1 MAASPAVIE
10 FIDSIYE
17 GTPFNLVSLRCKDV
31 NDPASDKI
39 PLVAGWQQL
48 RRGADRWQTIN
59 KLAGSGVGLRCGR
72 YDDFSVLCIDF
83 DTKDRFVLH
92 SFFDALNELD
102 DPSAAFFYL
111 EDSPHGRHVVL
122 LHDGEPFTN
131 EKLKHEAGKCIVE
144 TRGEGGQVRVAPSHG
159 CTFSP
164 CDRRAVKLAELC
176 GLPVW
181 GHEDVVYILDRLRDP
196 ENTDAPEA
204 PAEPAVCA
212 SDFPAVS
219 VAPAPS
225 ACAPASPAGSVAYFD
240 GFSYLREKPQAV
252 VDMLTAAGWV
262 DLQAAGNYYS
272 LQRPGTADKSRAN
285 HSVHIAR
292 EGGAVTVWSSHLNTP
307 PGESVSPANFLARE
321 LFAGDM
327 QALSRA
333 IRMKYAPDS
342 APVPIIQD
350 TPAPASIAGGAA
362 VAPAPIGEPAEE
374 RRAVVFDAA
383 GDDVCGFIAQHSV
396 VDVLQYAQT
405 ADGFSTSRFFN
416 DSPLLCHALQYCE
429 AHNVQQRRGLYYAA
443 LTFAGFMCSRLV
455 RAWYRGKACTSSFYT
470 LFTAP
475 SGAGKSDLLHFLEG
489 LQSMYQER
497 ADQLNFF
504 KPSDVAWS
512 GVLDGNMQGVGV
524 AAVQTK
530 TDAEQDAEKENFINC
545 TLGDPAQIQT
555 SLPAT
560 GEGLVTAL
568 INCGRCLYVQDEL
581 QDRFTDK
588 DDNTRRMMNKTVELY
603 GTIDRQLCE
612 SATRLALK
620 STVRP
625 VMNNAALS
633 IFAQGVWGD
642 ELTQMFCDRAATGLA
657 ARWSLIAG
665 DARRG
670 RVNSSDVVDVGNDTP
685 SFDFMNWFHCWVA
698 GYFQAAVNSAH
709 VVSDYTKGTGKKH
722 YINVTPPR
730 RTDSDESVVQFSPDA
745 VDLVDRFVR
754 WLDDDTLEGLA
765 PLYHRAL
772 NRKSRLLTTYAL
784 IFACLRTNYRADI
797 IKSMTVTAEDVKRA
811 AALVLE
817 EIIQLRQF
825 LSVETAT
832 TAPARLKRLQ
842 ETRLDEADMEHVLNF
857 IKRRGVCAKRD
868 LYNAR
873 TSLDAP
879 LPPRGRRTECW
890 SDIIAGIEAGIYQ
903 DFRMEQVKQGYR
915 VAYCPQEVNE

>member
-1 MAASPAVIE
+1 MGASPAIAD
-10 FIDSIYE
+10 FIDEVYE
-17 GTPFNLVSLRCKDV
+17 NTTFNLVSLRCKDV
-31 NDPASDKI
+31 NDETSDKI
-39 PLVAGWQQL
+39 PMVAKWGDL
-48 RRGADRWQTIN
+48 RRGEDRWQTIN
-59 KLAGSGVGLRCGR
+59 KLAGSGIGLRCGR
-72 YDDFSVLCIDF
+72 YDDFNVLCVDF
-83 DTKDRFVLH
+83 DTKDRVVLH
-92 SFFDALNELD
+92 GFFDVLNELD
-102 DPSAAFFYL
+102 DPSAAFYYL
-111 EDSPHGRHVVL
+111 ESSPHGNHVVL

-131 EKLKHEAGKCIVE
+131 EKLRYTGNKCIIE
-144 TRGEGGQVRVAPSHG
+144 TRGEGGQVRVAPSTG

-164 CDRRAVKLAELC
+164 CDRRSVPLVDLC

-181 GHEDVVYILDRLRDP
+181 GHEDVVYLLDRLRGS
-196 ENTDAPEA
+196 ESVDASEC
-204 PAEPAVCA
+204 PAEPAEGV
-212 SDFPAVS
+212 FPPKGVIMQ
-219 VAPAPS
+219 
-225 ACAPASPAGSVAYFD
+225 SPATENAVRTPEANVAYFD
-240 GFSYLREKPQAV
+240 GFIYLRENPQAV

-262 DLQAAGNYYS
+262 DLQAVGNYYS

-333 IRMKYAPDS
+333 IRMKYAPDP

-362 VAPAPIGEPAEE
+362 VVPAPIGEPAEE
-374 RRAVVFDAA
+374 RRVFVFDAD

-405 ADGFSTSRFFN
+405 ADGFSTSRFFE
-416 DSPLLCHALQYCE
+416 DCPLLQYALRYCE
-429 AHNVQQRRGLYYAA
+429 AHNVQQRRGLYYSA
-443 LTFAGFMCSRLV
+443 LTFSGFMFSRLV
-455 RAWYRGKACTSSFYT
+455 RAWYRGKACTTPFYT

-475 SGAGKSDLLHFLEG
+475 SGAGKSDLLHFLEKMQG
-489 LQSMYQER
+489 MYQNH

-504 KPSDVAWS
+504 KPSDSAWS
-512 GVLDGNMQGVGV
+512 GALDGNLQGVGV
-524 AAVQTK
+524 AAIQAK
-530 TDAEQDAEKENFINC
+530 TGAEQEAEKENYINC

-568 INCGRCLYVQDEL
+568 ISCGRCMYIQDEL

-588 DDNTRRMMNKTVELY
+588 DDNTRHMMNKTVELY

-620 STVRP
+620 SSVRP

-642 ELTQMFCDRAATGLA
+642 ELTRLFCERAASGLA
-657 ARWSLIAG
+657 ARWSLVAG
-665 DARRG
+665 EGRRKG
-670 RVNSSDVVDVGNDTP
+670 SDTVVDVGDTSP
-685 SFDFMNWFHCWVA
+685 SFEFSNWFSCWVS
-698 GYFQAAVNSAH
+698 GYFQSAVNNAH
-709 VVSDYTKGTGKKH
+709 VASDYAKGTTKRH

-730 RTDSDESVVQFSPDA
+730 RTDDTESVVQFSTDA
-745 VDLVDRFVR
+745 VALVDRIAH
-754 WLDDDTLEGLA
+754 WLDDERLEELA

-784 IFACLRTNYRADI
+784 IFACLRTYYSADL
-797 IKSMTVTAEDVKRA
+797 IKSMVISVNDVKRA
-811 AALVLE
+811 GALVLE

-842 ETRLDEADMEHVLNF
+842 ETRLDEADLEHVLNF
-857 IKRRGVCAKRD
+857 IRLRGVCAKRD
-868 LYNAR
+868 LYNAK
-873 TSLDAP
+873 TTLKAP
-879 LPPRGRRTECW
+879 LPPRGRRTELW
-890 SDIIAGIEAGIYQ
+890 NDIIAGIEAGVYTE
-903 DFRMEQVKQGYR
+903 FRMEQVKQGYR
-915 VAYCPQEVNE
+915 VVYCPQEVKND